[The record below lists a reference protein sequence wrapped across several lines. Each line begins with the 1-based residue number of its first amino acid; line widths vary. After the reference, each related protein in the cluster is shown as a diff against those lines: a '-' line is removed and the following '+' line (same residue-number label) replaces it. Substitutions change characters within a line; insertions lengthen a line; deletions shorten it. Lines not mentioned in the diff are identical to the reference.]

1 MKLLKEDPKGVPSVN
16 MQTDSQTVGSLRDE
30 VTVGEILGFIAEH
43 GLDSYKVAKHRL
55 LKNVTPYG
63 YGNVV
68 GRAANAIIDDEAGL
82 SEMSLRNSDKERKDL
97 FAMLLGEEMPYN
109 MIEDSIY
116 TPSVSKDGDDQKYY
130 RSKVTE
136 RMIQDAIDKNI
147 DFARGGLK
155 SGQSKSGYH
164 DNHTRASDDMGNV
177 LGNYTL
183 SVGYDEEADL
193 PYVSYYD
200 VWDLNPFSSGV
211 ADDLLPRELED
222 KIYSAAGFSSPEVY
236 GRVYFDPNKY
246 DHTSYSTSE
255 KNKWSPEYRGS
266 EQSLDER
273 RSAELARRRGL

>member
-1 MKLLKEDPKGVPSVN
+1 MKLLKNDPQGPSGLNTGLADKEV
-16 MQTDSQTVGSLRDE
+16 TDVRDE
-30 VTVGEILGFIAEH
+30 VTVGDVLGFIAEH
-43 GLDSYKVAKHRL
+43 GFDSYKVAKHRL
-55 LKNVTPYG
+55 LKNVSPYG
-63 YGNVV
+63 YGKILN
-68 GRAANAIIDDEAGL
+68 RAGSAIIHDRPASDNGGFTSDEK
-82 SEMSLRNSDKERKDL
+82 KERKDL
-97 FAMLLGEEMPYN
+97 FAMLLGEDQLYGT
-109 MIEDSIY
+109 IEDSIY
-116 TPSVSKDGDDQKYY
+116 RPSISKDGDDQKYY

-155 SGQSKSGYH
+155 SGKSKPGYH
-164 DNHTRASDDMGNV
+164 DNDTLNGNV

-183 SVGYDEEADL
+183 SVGYDEDADL

-200 VWDLNPFSSGV
+200 IWDLNPFSPGWS
-211 ADDLLPRELED
+211 ADVMSRELED

-255 KNKWSPEYRGS
+255 KNKWSPEYRSS
-266 EQSLDER
+266 EQSLDEG